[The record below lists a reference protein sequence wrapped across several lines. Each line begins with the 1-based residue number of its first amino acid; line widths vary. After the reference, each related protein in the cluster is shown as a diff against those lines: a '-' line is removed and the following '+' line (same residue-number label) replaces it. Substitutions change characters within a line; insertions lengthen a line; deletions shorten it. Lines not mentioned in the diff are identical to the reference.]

1 MEGCCDPSAHMK
13 GERRGGRREER
24 GGARRDAAML
34 RSQYAPCFGGP
45 LGSRP
50 HQSRARLIKIC
61 ACLVVGCAEALPPR
75 ASGLASCTARR
86 GTEVVY
92 GELLRSKRTY
102 KRREKRE
109 WREERGA
116 RGNVCIFAIAPAP
129 RRAAWCGG
137 AVQAA
142 RRLCWSCG
150 SRRSFTIKVLP
161 PPRRRLQDL
170 MRKEIGSRL

>member
-1 MEGCCDPSAHMK
+1 
-13 GERRGGRREER
+13 
-24 GGARRDAAML
+24 ML

-50 HQSRARLIKIC
+50 HQSRARPIKIC
-61 ACLVVGCAEALPPR
+61 ACLVVGCAEALTPR
-75 ASGLASCTARR
+75 ASRLASCTARR
-86 GTEVVY
+86 GTDVVY

-102 KRREKRE
+102 ERREKRE

-116 RGNVCIFAIAPAP
+116 RGNVYIFALAPAP

-150 SRRSFTIKVLP
+150 SRRGFTIKVLP
-161 PPRRRLQDL
+161 PPRCRLQDP
-170 MRKEIGSRL
+170 MRKEVGSGLRPEMPIPRSSTCPQGAPLSDRRRSD

>member
-1 MEGCCDPSAHMK
+1 
-13 GERRGGRREER
+13 
-24 GGARRDAAML
+24 ML

-50 HQSRARLIKIC
+50 HQSRARPIKIC

-116 RGNVCIFAIAPAP
+116 RGNVYIFALAPAP

-150 SRRSFTIKVLP
+150 SRRGFTIKVLP
-161 PPRRRLQDL
+161 PPRCRLQDP
-170 MRKEIGSRL
+170 MWKEIGSGLRPEMPILRSSTCPQGALLSDRHRSD